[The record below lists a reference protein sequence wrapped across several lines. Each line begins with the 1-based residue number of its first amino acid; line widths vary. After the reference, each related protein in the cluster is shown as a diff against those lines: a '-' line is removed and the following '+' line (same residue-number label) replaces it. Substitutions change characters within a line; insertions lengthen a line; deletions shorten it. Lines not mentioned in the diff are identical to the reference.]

1 MDKNIYKQYVNVLNE
16 ELLAAL
22 GCTEPIAIAYA
33 SAVARKTL
41 GAFPQKMTAYCSGN
55 IIKNVKAVT
64 VPNSGG
70 QKGVEAAAILGMLGG
85 DPDKKLEVLSAI
97 TPDQIE
103 QSRRMVSEGLCEV
116 KLVEGVA
123 NLYIRMELFAGV
135 DTAKVEIIDKHTNIV
150 AIERN
155 GIKLMDRKYHL
166 DTGSSNHKRD
176 FMSIEGI
183 LDFVDTLDIND
194 VKKLLDEQ
202 VKCNL
207 AIADEGLKNS
217 YGANVG
223 KNMLRLNGNDVVTRA
238 KAYAA
243 AGSDARMSGCDLAV
257 VINSGSGNQG
267 IAVSVPV
274 VEFARELKVSDDRL
288 YRALTLSNLVAVHL
302 KSGIGSL
309 SAFCGAVSAATG
321 SGAAI
326 SYLHGGTRHQIE
338 NTIINTLGTVSGI
351 ICDGAKPSCAA
362 KVAAAV
368 DAAILADE
376 MSFNDD
382 YFKEGEGII
391 TGDIEA
397 TIQNIGRLGRVGM
410 KDTDVEILNMM
421 IGQ

>member
-1 MDKNIYKQYVNVLNE
+1 
-16 ELLAAL
+16 
-22 GCTEPIAIAYA
+22 
-33 SAVARKTL
+33 
-41 GAFPQKMTAYCSGN
+41 
-55 IIKNVKAVT
+55 
-64 VPNSGG
+64 
-70 QKGVEAAAILGMLGG
+70 
-85 DPDKKLEVLSAI
+85 
-97 TPDQIE
+97 
-103 QSRRMVSEGLCEV
+103 
-116 KLVEGVA
+116 
-123 NLYIRMELFAGV
+123 MELFAGV
-135 DTAKVEIIDKHTNIV
+135 DTVKVEIIDKHTNIV
-150 AIERN
+150 AIEKN

-183 LDFVDTLDIND
+183 LDFVDELDIND

-326 SYLHGGTRHQIE
+326 SYLHGGTRHQIG